1 MRYMKTT
8 GDVRLDDRKL
18 GNPWRAIASRPA
30 PKRIYKPRR
39 VPPTFQ
45 SCQKSGDGRSFT
57 RDRAVI
63 WRMSADSTSFWVGSE
78 TLIVAHCH
86 IPIDLACS
94 LT

>member
-18 GNPWRAIASRPA
+18 GNPWRAIASRLA

-57 RDRAVI
+57 RDRSVI
-63 WRMSADSTSFWVGSE
+63 WRMSADSTRFWVGSE
-78 TLIVAHCH
+78 TLTVAHCH
-86 IPIDLACS
+86 IAIDLACS